1 MNELC
6 LDCSQRAQS
15 QTNALYAL
23 SLTGMVDRIS
33 ELRNAALKIIGLC
46 FFVQSDIPLMPI
58 ACLLYRMIYK
68 VWIRYAALYVINVY
82 LIFCCCNTYSLSASL
97 SCLAYLVI

>member
-33 ELRNAALKIIGLC
+33 VLQNAAL
-46 FFVQSDIPLMPI
+46 
-58 ACLLYRMIYK
+58 
-68 VWIRYAALYVINVY
+68 
-82 LIFCCCNTYSLSASL
+82 
-97 SCLAYLVI
+97 